1 MNKST
6 EFIYKVSFRESPKN
20 DGRKDFYFTS
30 LAAIYEQFT
39 SEEIGC
45 NVENLWRVGVRV
57 GNPYY
62 GKLCSVTR
70 ETIVR
75 KAQRGSS
82 RTQNGDSV

>member
-1 MNKST
+1 MNKRT
-6 EFIYKVSFRESPKN
+6 NFIYKVSFWESPKN

-39 SEEIGC
+39 AEEIGC
-45 NVENLWRVGVRV
+45 SVENLWRVGVRL

-70 ETIVR
+70 EKIVS
-75 KAQRGSS
+75 KAQNACS
-82 RTQNGDSV
+82 QQ